1 MRIPNFE
8 ELQKDLERLREKY
21 GGTVQFGFYPP
32 GAATAEG
39 KKEEEKEEEKPI
51 ELNFNL
57 KPKDIKEYLDRYVIK
72 QDEAKKALA
81 IAICDHYNHIMECE
95 RDPKAREEEY
105 SKQNIIIVGP
115 TGVGKTYMIR
125 LIAKL
130 IGVPFVKADATKFS
144 ETGYVGGNVEDLVR
158 DLVTQADG
166 DIRLAQYGII
176 YLDEIDKIATAPNII
191 GRDVSGRGVQMNL
204 LKLMEETE
212 VDLNSF
218 HDVASQLRAV
228 AEFQRK
234 GKVERQIVNTK
245 HILFIVSGA
254 FTELK
259 DIIRRRLNKRG
270 IGFGAD
276 IRSRDEEDDYRYLRH
291 VTSQDFIE
299 FGFEPEFIGRLPVHV
314 VCEGLNEE
322 DLYEILKSSEGSI
335 IKQYQR
341 SFRAYGIEAIFSDE
355 ALREIAKE
363 AYKERTGAR
372 GLMTVCERVLRE
384 FKFELPSTDIKRFVV
399 TDKVVRDPNGELRK
413 ILSDPGYNEEMVVRE
428 LLKSYSTEFLEKHGI
443 SISFDE
449 EAVRKIAKIASER
462 GTDPNDVC
470 REILRDYEYG
480 LNLIKKNTGRG
491 EFIIT
496 GEVIDDPDG
505 TLERWI
511 RDSYSH
517 RAG

>member
-1 MRIPNFE
+1 MRNPTFE

-21 GGTVQFGFYPP
+21 GGTVHFGFYPP
-32 GAATAEG
+32 GAAETGE
-39 KKEEEKEEEKPI
+39 KEKQEEEKPI
-51 ELNFNL
+51 QLNFNF

-95 RDPKAREEEY
+95 RDPSVRDEEY
-105 SKQNIIIVGP
+105 SKQNIIIIGP
-115 TGVGKTYMIR
+115 TGVGKTYMVR

-158 DLVTQADG
+158 DLVIQADG
-166 DIRLAQYGII
+166 NIRLAQYGII

-212 VDLNSF
+212 VDLNAF
-218 HDVASQLRAV
+218 YDVGSQLRAI

-234 GKVERQIVNTK
+234 GKVERRVINTK

-254 FTELK
+254 FTNLK
-259 DIIRRRLNKRG
+259 EIIKRRLNRRN

-276 IRSRDEEDDYRYLRH
+276 IKSKDEEDDYRYLRQ

-322 DLYEILKSSEGSI
+322 DLYQILKISEGSI
-335 IKQYQR
+335 IKQYRR
-341 SFRAYGIEAIFSDE
+341 SFKAYGIEAIFSDE
-355 ALREIAKE
+355 ALREIARE
-363 AYKERTGAR
+363 AYKEGTGAR
-372 GLMTVCERVLRE
+372 GLMTVCERVMRD
-384 FKFELPSTDIKRFVV
+384 FKFELPSTDIKKFVV
-399 TDKVVRDPNGELRK
+399 TDKVVRDPQGELSK
-413 ILSDPGYNEEMVVRE
+413 ILSDPEYNEEMVVRE
-428 LLKSYSTEFLEKHGI
+428 LLKSYSMEFFDKYGI
-443 SISFDE
+443 TISFDD
-449 EAVRKIAKIASER
+449 EAIRKIAKISSER
-462 GTDPNDVC
+462 KADPNDVC
-470 REILRDYEYG
+470 RDILRDYEYG
-480 LNLIKKNTGRG
+480 LNLIKKNSGRT
-491 EFIIT
+491 EFTIT
-496 GEVIDDPDG
+496 GEVIEDPDG

-511 RDSYSH
+511 KESYSH